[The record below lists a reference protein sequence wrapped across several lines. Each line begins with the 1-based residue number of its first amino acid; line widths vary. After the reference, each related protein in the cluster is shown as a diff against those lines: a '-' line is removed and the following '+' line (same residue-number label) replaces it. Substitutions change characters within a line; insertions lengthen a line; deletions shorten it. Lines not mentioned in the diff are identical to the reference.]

1 MRAEKSLEFIVL
13 YGRKR
18 YKTIITISFLEISPL
33 RSPRFRSVLFGRN
46 DKFFCRRAKRT
57 KSASGHFRLCPG
69 PRNDLLLTKVQG
81 METEMQGMKKKLDKL
96 SLGQLEIRKE
106 IIMLNRKISDTYDVA
121 LDALG
126 TSAENREWL
135 EKGTLA

>member
-1 MRAEKSLEFIVL
+1 MTDSEKL
-13 YGRKR
+13 
-18 YKTIITISFLEISPL
+18 
-33 RSPRFRSVLFGRN
+33 
-46 DKFFCRRAKRT
+46 
-57 KSASGHFRLCPG
+57 
-69 PRNDLLLTKVQG
+69 DLLLTKVQG
-81 METEMQGMKKKLDKL
+81 METEMQGMKDEMQGMKKKLDKL

-126 TSAENREWL
+126 TSTENRVWL